1 MKILDR
7 EIEFDF
13 LDIENLERY
22 ESALEEYMK
31 ELEEVKQFK
40 GKDSEGFKKICEI
53 VYHFFNQLLGEGSA
67 TQILGEKRNYGKC
80 LKAMQEIV
88 GEKLK
93 SNKEVDNILGKYSLE
108 NEPIN
113 P

>member
-1 MKILDR
+1 MKILER

-22 ESALEEYMK
+22 EKALEEYMK
-31 ELEEVKQFK
+31 ELEEVKQFR

-67 TQILGEKRNYGKC
+67 NQLLGEKRNYGKC

-88 GEKLK
+88 KEKIK
-93 SNKEVDNILGKYSLE
+93 SDKEINNMLGKYSLE
-108 NEPIN
+108 NEFIN

>member
-1 MKILDR
+1 MKILER
-7 EIEFDF
+7 EVEFDF

-22 ESALEEYMK
+22 ENALEEYMK

-40 GKDSEGFKKICEI
+40 GKDSEGFKKICGI

-67 TQILGEKRNYGKC
+67 VQLLGEKRNYGKC

-88 GEKLK
+88 NEKIK
-93 SNKEVDNILGKYSLE
+93 SNKEINNMLGKYNLE
-108 NEPIN
+108 NESIN